1 MEIGRFRFH
10 RRASMAL
17 GQLSDGDQAKVLEQ
31 IETLADSPPSKWP
44 ARVVQ
49 RVDVAMPLY
58 LIQVDNSL
66 RVLIAAS
73 EGRAPEVVDI
83 VRHETLQQFAK
94 AE

>member
-1 MEIGRFRFH
+1 MEIGRLEFH

-17 GQLSDGDQAKVLEQ
+17 GQLSDAEQARVLERLGA
-31 IETLADSPPSKWP
+31 LAEISPSDWP
-44 ARVVQ
+44 ARVVK
-49 RVDVAMPLY
+49 RVDVATPLY
-58 LIQVDNSL
+58 LIRVDNSL
-66 RVLIAAS
+66 RVLIAAP